1 MQSGMFYWYIFSMLI
16 IVLWFAWRIFSAG
29 KSARLRVLMYH
40 KVSGNGH
47 HDYLTIPA
55 NRLEDQFDY
64 LLKEGYSPILLSDL
78 LNYIRVGASLPPKPV
93 LITFDDGY
101 RDNFTHLYPMLKKY
115 GMKANI
121 FLVPSFL
128 QQEHIPENNL
138 SGEYLHV
145 RDIQA
150 MNEQLV
156 EFGLHSYDHKSY
168 KKLSPAEI
176 DQDIV
181 KSKSML
187 NTLQIPFQPC
197 LAFPYGAFPKRNPI
211 KLHTFYKTLATNQ
224 IELAFRIGNRL
235 NNLPLKNPLLIQRL
249 DIRGDESFEKFVTLL
264 RKGKSKL

>member
-1 MQSGMFYWYIFSMLI
+1 
-16 IVLWFAWRIFSAG
+16 
-29 KSARLRVLMYH
+29 
-40 KVSGNGH
+40 VSGNGH

-55 NRLEDQFDY
+55 NRLEEQFDY

-78 LNYIRVGASLPPKPV
+78 LNYTRSGASLPPKPV

-101 RDNFTHLYPMLKKY
+101 RDNFTYMYPMLEKY

-121 FLVPSFL
+121 FLVPTFL
-128 QQEHIPENNL
+128 QKEIPESNPAD
-138 SGEYLHV
+138 EYLQV
-145 RDIQA
+145 GDIQA
-150 MNEQLV
+150 MNERFV

-168 KKLSPAEI
+168 KKLSPAEMSR
-176 DQDIV
+176 DIA
-181 KSKSML
+181 KSKAML
-187 NTLQIPFQPC
+187 NQLQISFQPC

-211 KLHTFYKTLATNQ
+211 KLHTFYKTLAVNQ

-235 NNLPLKNPLLIQRL
+235 NNLPLNNPLLIQRL